1 MKLKRELIN
10 GFIIFIGIAIYFL
23 AIDFAGLADAFFLR
37 MLNLFIVAFG
47 INLTLKQNAAE
58 GISGYFTNLISGVV
72 TSMIGAVFS
81 VLSLLTYIEYRGGTD
96 YLQTLSQGVLFGG
109 GEVKILYYC
118 IGLLFEAVASSV
130 IIAFVL
136 MQFWKN
142 RVEVINQVN
151 A

>member
-1 MKLKRELIN
+1 MKLKRELTN

-23 AIDFAGLADAFFLR
+23 IIELSGLADVFFLR

-47 INLTLKQNAAE
+47 VNLTLRQNAQD
-58 GISGYFTNLISGVV
+58 GMPGYFTNLISGIT
-72 TSMIGAVFS
+72 TSLIGAVFS
-81 VLSLLTYIEYRGGTD
+81 VISLLTYIEYRGGNA
-96 YLQTLSQGVLFGG
+96 YLETLSQGVLFGG
-109 GEVKILYYC
+109 GQVNIVYYC

-130 IIAFVL
+130 IITFVL

-142 RVEVINQVN
+142 KVEVINEVN